1 MRKNKK
7 KFFSMKN
14 FLKKM
19 LCIQKKVVILHSRFE
34 EYIETIKYIEKCQ
47 EFVK

>member
-14 FLKKM
+14 FFEKNVVHSKK
-19 LCIQKKVVILHSRFE
+19 SRNFALS
-34 EYIETIKYIEKCQ
+34 
-47 EFVK
+47 F